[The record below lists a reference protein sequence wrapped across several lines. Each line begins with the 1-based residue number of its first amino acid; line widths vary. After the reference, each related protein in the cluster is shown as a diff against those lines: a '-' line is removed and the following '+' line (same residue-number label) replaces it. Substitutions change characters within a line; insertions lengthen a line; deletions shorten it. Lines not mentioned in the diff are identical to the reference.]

1 MTNIIELK
9 NTAHFARKI
18 LGDEAERRG
27 MANHVQAKIRR
38 MTKYD
43 LQLLALKMQYL
54 TGRN

>member
-1 MTNIIELK
+1 VTNIIELK